1 MLIECEHEG
10 FFPLNLSK
18 AVIYLPITKIKKI
31 RLFVDNTNK
40 LFFFFFFFFVNIKF
54 KLQKFFFLLKLVFT
68 LWKTNSYNICSLYS
82 HSRTKADTA
91 EVSLSIFVDQ
101 KVKHIM
107 YPFLL
112 LTGSRTSTLYPM
124 YIIPQILTDPGM
136 KIIPNLHLPLRLCIW
151 TWNLRWKRSVFW
163 AFSGVV

>member
-40 LFFFFFFFFVNIKF
+40 EFFFFFRQYKVQTTEIFFYSNWCSRFEK
-54 KLQKFFFLLKLVFT
+54 QAD
-68 LWKTNSYNICSLYS
+68 NICSLYS
-82 HSRTKADTA
+82 HNRTKADTA

-107 YPFLL
+107 YPFFL

-136 KIIPNLHLPLRLCIW
+136 KIIPNLHLPLRLCI
-151 TWNLRWKRSVFW
+151 
-163 AFSGVV
+163 